1 MTVTMTTAGLLALLL
16 LFLSGYVIAG
26 RVKFK
31 VGNGDGGNE
40 TMRRRIRAQA
50 NVTEYVPI
58 ALLLILLMETGAIG
72 PGWLIAAM
80 GAVLVIARLW
90 HAQGLLSSSGV
101 SAGRFMG
108 TNLTGLVILV
118 GAVAVLGRAGGAW

>member
-1 MTVTMTTAGLLALLL
+1 MAATLITTGILGLLL
-16 LFLSGYVIAG
+16 LFLGGYVVAG

-31 VGNGDGGNE
+31 IDLGDGGNE

-50 NVTEYVPI
+50 NFAEYVPV
-58 ALLLILLMETGAIG
+58 ALILLMLVESGPIG
-72 PGWLIAAM
+72 PAWLP
-80 GAVLVIARLW
+80 GALGATLVVARLW
-90 HAQGLLSSSGV
+90 HAQGLYSSSGT

-118 GAVAVLGRAGGAW
+118 GALAALARGAQLW

>member
-1 MTVTMTTAGLLALLL
+1 MTATLITTGILGLLL

-31 VGNGDGGNE
+31 VDVGDGGNE
-40 TMRRRIRAQA
+40 AMRRRIRVQA
-50 NVTEYVPI
+50 NFVEYVPV
-58 ALLLILLMETGAIG
+58 ALILIMLVESAPIG
-72 PGWLIAAM
+72 PAWLP
-80 GAVLVIARLW
+80 GALGATLVIARLW
-90 HAQGLLSSSGV
+90 HAQGLLGSSGV

-118 GAVAVLGRAGGAW
+118 GALAALGRGVQLW

>member
-1 MTVTMTTAGLLALLL
+1 MTATLITTGILGLLL

-31 VGNGDGGNE
+31 IDIGDGGNE
-40 TMRRRIRAQA
+40 TMRRRIRVQS
-50 NVTEYVPI
+50 NFIEYVPV
-58 ALLLILLMETGAIG
+58 ALILIMLVESGPIG
-72 PGWLIAAM
+72 PAWLS
-80 GAVLVIARLW
+80 GALGTTLVVARLW
-90 HAQGLLSSSGV
+90 HAQGLLGSSGT

-118 GAVAVLGRAGGAW
+118 GALAALGRGVQLW